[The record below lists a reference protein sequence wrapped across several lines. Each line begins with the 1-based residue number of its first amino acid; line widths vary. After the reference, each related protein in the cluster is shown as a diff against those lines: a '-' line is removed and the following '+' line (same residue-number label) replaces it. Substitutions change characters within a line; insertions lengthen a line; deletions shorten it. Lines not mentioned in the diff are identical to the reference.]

1 EATLSFL
8 RDLAYSTDPEILD
21 YLSTHRIVFVPNANP
36 DGTPGRTRRN
46 ANGVDINR
54 DGFAL
59 TQPEALT
66 LQHLIRD
73 TGALLV
79 TDGHEQVGTPSE
91 EMQYLRPELDSI
103 YQGIAARGDDL
114 VATLQAAFTSSSIS
128 HGPYPNP
135 GRVSFR
141 ETVSMHHALGLLLES
156 YTNAPRME
164 RHVWHQVALEAV
176 RGWHARESWSLV
188 SMAEASRQ
196 YQSTTTEPYQ
206 LQTGMTNY
214 P

>member
-1 EATLSFL
+1 MAAPTTGFEDSSGDYTTLADEQAFLETIASETAATLSVAGESVEGRPIWRLDLGTDRQSTWLCVATQHAREPVAREATLSFL

-128 HGPYPNP
+128 HGPYPN
-135 GRVSFR
+135 
-141 ETVSMHHALGLLLES
+141 
-156 YTNAPRME
+156 
-164 RHVWHQVALEAV
+164 
-176 RGWHARESWSLV
+176 
-188 SMAEASRQ
+188 
-196 YQSTTTEPYQ
+196 
-206 LQTGMTNY
+206 
-214 P
+214 